1 MLLYKKEADK
11 SKYRISNTPTKI
23 FSCLIQINASESI
36 ASVIE
41 EINDNSWIAKLDIVD
56 RISYTA
62 RLKETAI
69 KIMNDCV
76 KFNAELNSNIYDY
89 SIVGEYIISKEG
101 RKALI
106 EQFSH
111 SYIPLAELW
120 KEKVSNNAG
129 FDFHSES
136 TTNLIIFGEAKYNS
150 TSNPH
155 GDAIDQVEDF
165 IIKGK
170 DAKELTDLKHFV
182 SNEATNNFINNK
194 KGFAISFSINSQNP
208 QTIIDN
214 AINSEKINN
223 ITNYDEF
230 YIIGVIIN
238 DK

>member
-1 MLLYKKEADK
+1 MVLSKQEIDK
-11 SKYRISNTPTKI
+11 SNYNLNNTSTKI
-23 FSCLIQINASESI
+23 FSCVIETNASESI

-41 EINDNSWIAKLDIVD
+41 EINDNSWISKLNIVEKV
-56 RISYTA
+56 SYAA
-62 RLKETAI
+62 RLKETA
-69 KIMNDCV
+69 KNIMKDCLE
-76 KFNAELNSNIYDY
+76 FNTELNCNIYDY

-120 KEKVSNNAG
+120 KEKSSNNPG

-165 IIKGK
+165 ITKSK
-170 DAKELTDLKHFV
+170 DVMELTDLKHFV
-182 SNEATNNFINNK
+182 SAQATDNFLNNK

-214 AINSEKINN
+214 AITSEKINN
-223 ITNYDEF
+223 IANYDEF